1 MQTLIITK
9 NTMDI
14 YVQSKSKKAINEKL
28 ANNEI
33 VSGYHWSILGGG
45 HYFELDEKLPVG
57 TVIKVYEKL
66 INGNPYAKSY
76 GVWDG
81 KKVK

>member
-1 MQTLIITK
+1 MQ
-9 NTMDI
+9 I
-14 YVQSKSKKAINEKL
+14 YVNAKSKKAINDML
-28 ANNEI
+28 L
-33 VSGYHWSILGGG
+33 SGKPVQGYNYSMFGDGGT
-45 HYFELDEKLPVG
+45 YYLSSALPVG

-66 INGNPYAKSY
+66 VGGSPYPKAY